1 MKRRKK
7 NFLSR
12 SGVGYRVILDDDQAQ
27 VQIVLLS
34 SKGILANLYTKKRK
48 SEIQKKLDS
57 MNLNLEMVVQDKI
70 SVTYKCPKNQQRK
83 VLRAI
88 AGS

>member
-7 NFLSR
+7 HILSR
-12 SGVGYRVILDDDQAQ
+12 SGVGYRVILDDAQEQ
-27 VQIVLLS
+27 VQIVLLV
-34 SKGILANLYTKKRK
+34 SKGPFANFHIKKRK

-57 MNLNLEMVVQDKI
+57 KNLNLEMVVQDRT